1 MHLTVRYQLN
11 IMFLLG
17 AVSVCFI
24 CPTLLGESYSSLLDS
39 ASRSNPNLPFIATYQ
54 FWWTSL
60 TYLSLFF
67 MLLLVAVILSLGV
80 TISYPVLLLTF
91 WCVCLYSTETLDY
104 SPLSFSH
111 AASMYSN
118 FGSNQLLSNALNKY
132 HPFVLYLSFTL
143 ALFTYSLRVLSWQT
157 ASTFCV
163 STLNRLWTK
172 ARWVVILI
180 NLLALWMGSWW
191 ALQEGTWG
199 GWWNWDSSEV
209 FGLGVT
215 FAFLTL
221 THSISRPSTD
231 VFFCVKFHALVV
243 IVLCSYVFM
252 QINFELVSHNFG
264 SKFFFFFNNNLFFLE
279 IVSVSLVTLLLLS
292 RLLSLRKNLEVLDSS
307 QQRSIIQFSTRSL
320 TTLIPSLVA
329 LVWVAWSFRPLMSHF
344 LWKFFEINALN
355 SEGTIQ
361 LWHVLTL
368 LFLFILLTPK
378 SYLDVWAPV
387 VLLVHAPI
395 WLLALVSVNPTKLR
409 FTLLHFTLLLFTTL
423 NTLLVNSTL
432 FSWLSVAPYSYLT
445 LETQIEFQA
454 APLWVLDTGV
464 VEIINPWRSAGNFTS
479 TDWNQFSATNAPALN
494 FFSLELS
501 HSTSR
506 NLYILGESYSNVL
519 LDLEVPL
526 IGSLNILFLAVL
538 AILL

>member
-1 MHLTVRYQLN
+1 M
-11 IMFLLG
+11 
-17 AVSVCFI
+17 
-24 CPTLLGESYSSLLDS
+24 
-39 ASRSNPNLPFIATYQ
+39 
-54 FWWTSL
+54 
-60 TYLSLFF
+60 
-67 MLLLVAVILSLGV
+67 VILSLGI
-80 TISYPVLLLTF
+80 TISYPLLLLTLL
-91 WCVCLYSTETLDY
+91 CVCAYSTETLDY

-111 AASMYSN
+111 SASMYSN

-143 ALFTYSLRVLSWQT
+143 ALFTYSLRVLSWPGIALFYT
-157 ASTFCV
+157 SVLT
-163 STLNRLWTK
+163 RLWTK
-172 ARWVVILI
+172 VRWIVILI

-199 GWWNWDSSEV
+199 GWWNWDSSEM

-231 VFFCVKFHALVV
+231 LFFSVKFHALVV
-243 IVLCSYVFM
+243 AVLCSYVFM
-252 QINFELVSHNFG
+252 QVNFELVSHNFG

-279 IVSVSLVTLLLLS
+279 IISVSLVTLVLLS
-292 RLLSLRKNLEVLDSS
+292 RLVVLRKNLEALNIG
-307 QQRSIIQFSTRSL
+307 QHRSMIQFSNRSL
-320 TTLIPSLVA
+320 TTLIPSVVA

-361 LWHVLTL
+361 LWHVLS
-368 LFLFILLTPK
+368 FIFIFILLTPK
-378 SYLDVWAPV
+378 SHLDVWAPI
-387 VLLVHAPI
+387 VLVTHAPF
-395 WLLALVSVNPTKLR
+395 WLLSLVFVNPAKFR
-409 FTLLHFTLLLFTTL
+409 FALLHFSLLLFTIL
-423 NTLLVNSTL
+423 NTLLINSTL
-432 FSWLSVAPYSYLT
+432 FSWLSVPPYSYLT
-445 LETQIEFQA
+445 LGTQIEFQA

-464 VEIINPWRSAGNFTS
+464 VEITNPWRSADNFTS
-479 TDWNQFSATNAPALN
+479 MDWNQFSATNAPALN

-506 NLYILGESYSNVL
+506 NLYILGESYSNVF

-526 IGSLNILFLAVL
+526 VGSLNIIFFGAV
-538 AILL
+538 ALLL